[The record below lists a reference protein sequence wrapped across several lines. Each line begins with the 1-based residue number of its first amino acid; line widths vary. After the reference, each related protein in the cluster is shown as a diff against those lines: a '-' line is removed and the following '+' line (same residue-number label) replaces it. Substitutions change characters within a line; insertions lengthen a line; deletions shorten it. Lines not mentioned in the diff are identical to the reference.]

1 MYDVCVSHAA
11 VTFPILP
18 CPDIDVAVTFYEALG
33 FERTYRQTRP
43 NPYAAVARGDLNVHV
58 YGIDGYDPATATGN
72 VGIAVPDCDA
82 LYESFAAGLRRLF
95 GRLPAA
101 GVPRITRPRKR
112 FGTVY
117 GFSLVDPGGNWL
129 RFSNLGDTEEG
140 EVKRTGLLRVV
151 DNAARQGDSHGSD
164 VDALDVL
171 DRGLARFVDAPPAER
186 AEALL
191 YRVDILV
198 RLERRDLA
206 AASLAEAG
214 ALTLTADEQAGLA
227 ADFAHAAELLG

>member
-1 MYDVCVSHAA
+1 MVNHVA

-43 NPYAAVARGDLNVHV
+43 NPYAAVSRGDINVHV
-58 YGIDGYDPATATGN
+58 FGIDGYDPAGATGN
-72 VGIAVPDCDA
+72 VGIAVPNCDV
-82 LYESFAAGLRRLF
+82 LYESFAAGLRQAF

-117 GFSLVDPGGNWL
+117 GFSVVDPGGNWL

-140 EVKRTGLLRVV
+140 EVERTGLLRVV
-151 DNAARQGDSHGSD
+151 DNAARQGDSRGSD

-171 DRGLARFVDAPPAER
+171 DRGLSRFVDAPPAER

-191 YRVDILV
+191 YRAEIAV
-198 RLERRDLA
+198 RLGRRDVA
-206 AASLAEAG
+206 VESLVEAR
-214 ALTLTADEQAGLA
+214 ALTLTADEQARLA
-227 ADFAHAAELLG
+227 AGFSHVDELID

>member
-1 MYDVCVSHAA
+1 MSHAA

-72 VGIAVPDCDA
+72 VGIAVPDCDI
-82 LYESFAAGLRRLF
+82 LYASFAAGLREMF
-95 GRLPAA
+95 GRLPAS

-117 GFSLVDPGGNWL
+117 GFSVVDPGGNWL
-129 RFSNLGDTEEG
+129 RFSNLGDTEEA
-140 EVKRTGLLRVV
+140 EIKRTGLLRVV

-171 DRGLARFVDAPPAER
+171 DRGLARFADAPSVER

-191 YRVDILV
+191 YRVDIAV
-198 RLERRDLA
+198 RLGRRDLA
-206 AASLAEAG
+206 GESLTEAT
-214 ALTLTADEQAGLA
+214 ALPLTRDEQTLLKPE
-227 ADFAHAAELLG
+227 FAHAAELLG